1 MSKKLS
7 YRLSKS
13 VTENFERL
21 LKSGGYKEDALNK
34 FDLYVTPYFN
44 EKKKPVF
51 EGDNNTVL
59 FVALNNPYG
68 VESIMVMYHLIPL
81 FIHSQNLLSVMVVI
95 WKY

>member
-68 VESIMVMYHLIPL
+68 VEINHGDVDRK
-81 FIHSQNLLSVMVVI
+81 SVV
-95 WKY
+95 